1 MKIEGKPRVSLF
13 DIQVNGFAGVDF
25 QDPDPDAGELRRAC
39 VALRRHDTHRILL
52 TLVTNSIDALEQ
64 TFARI
69 EAIRAKDP
77 VVRETVA
84 GYHLEGPYL
93 NPEDGF
99 RGAHPRNRIKAPD
112 LREYRRLQ
120 TAAGGSI
127 RLVTLAPEWP
137 GSTGFIRGLSREGV
151 VVALGHTDASN
162 RQIDRAIAAGATLC
176 THLGNGCPALM
187 DRHDNIIQRLLAR
200 DELVACL
207 IPDGIHLP
215 PGVLRNLARAKPP
228 GKVVI
233 TTDAMAAAG
242 APPGRYTVG
251 TVTVECGRDGVVRLP
266 GTRYFAGSSLTLET
280 GAANAALWT
289 GATAAAA
296 RDWASRRPAAIF
308 GIRLPVLHDRR

>member
-25 QDPDPDAGELRRAC
+25 QDPEPDAGELRRAC
-39 VALRRHDTHRILL
+39 AALRSHDTHRILL
-52 TLVTNSIDALEQ
+52 TLITDSIDALEQ

-69 EAIRAKDP
+69 EAIRVKDP
-77 VVRETVA
+77 LVRETVA

-99 RGAHPRNRIKAPD
+99 RGAHPLNRIKGPD

-120 TAAGGSI
+120 KAAGGNI
-127 RLVTLAPEWP
+127 RLLTLAPEWP
-137 GSTGFIRGLSREGV
+137 GSSRFIRALARDGV

-162 RQIDRAIAAGATLC
+162 RDIDRAIAAGATLC

-215 PGVLRNLARAKPP
+215 PAVFRNLVRGKPP

-242 APPGRYTVG
+242 APPGRYKVG

-266 GTRYFAGSSLTLET
+266 GDPVLRGFVPDPREG
-280 GAANAALWT
+280 
-289 GATAAAA
+289 
-296 RDWASRRPAAIF
+296 RRQRRPLD
-308 GIRLPVLHDRR
+308 GRDRG